1 MDGILFLS
9 IVYLLDS
16 FSSPL
21 CERVGRVLLVGVV
34 GGTMDMSERR
44 RLCSRCVNST
54 SLRLLRVMKNS
65 GLLFILVMNIGSEWA
80 DVASAV
86 VNGLIDRV

>member
-1 MDGILFLS
+1 M
-9 IVYLLDS
+9 
-16 FSSPL
+16 
-21 CERVGRVLLVGVV
+21 GVV
-34 GGTMDMSERR
+34 GGTMDVSEPR

-54 SLRLLRVMKNS
+54 SLRLPRVMKNS